1 MSIED
6 WRKMID
12 EIDSGIVKL
21 INERA
26 VLCRKI
32 GAYKRSLGLP
42 VIDLKREQEILR
54 NALSQSQGFI
64 SDEGLERIFRVV
76 IKESR
81 KIQIEA
87 QALDEEL

>member
-12 EIDSGIVKL
+12 EIDAEIVKL

-26 VLCRKI
+26 ILCRKI

-54 NALSQSQGFI
+54 NVLSQNKGFI
-64 SDEGLERIFRVV
+64 SDEGLERIFRAV
-76 IKESR
+76 IRESR
-81 KIQIEA
+81 EIQIEA
-87 QALDEEL
+87 QAVDEEL